1 MREHLGRLGTE
12 CFLPSEWHRH
22 TRGRRSY
29 EHPLIPG
36 MIFLRTTKQHACEL
50 TNDYGL
56 QVRYL
61 MDPASRTLLVVPDK
75 QMDDFRRV
83 LDMSGEEDALCE
95 DGLAL
100 GDYVRVIKGALR
112 GVEGRIL
119 EFKGRVYV
127 VVELL
132 GSFFAKANV
141 PRTWLE
147 VIDTP
152 ESARM
157 KWN

>member
-1 MREHLGRLGTE
+1 MRERLGLLGTE
-12 CFLPSEWHRH
+12 YFLPTELHRH
-22 TRGRRSY
+22 TRGQRLY
-29 EHPLIPG
+29 ERPLIPG
-36 MIFLRTTKQHACEL
+36 MIFLRTTKQQACEL

-61 MDPASRTLLVVPDK
+61 IDPASRTLLVVPDK
-75 QMDDFRRV
+75 QMEDFRRV
-83 LDMSGEEDALCE
+83 LDLGEEDSLC
-95 DGLAL
+95 GGVSLAL
-100 GDYVRVIKGALR
+100 GDYVRVVKGALR

-141 PRTWLE
+141 PRSWLE

-152 ESARM
+152 ERVRQKLS
-157 KWN
+157 